1 MTKLLLA
8 AIAALT
14 VASAVATTAAE
25 AKDGCGKG
33 MFFNGRSCVL
43 KADRG
48 IRGFEPGIR
57 DRGDRWSNID
67 RRGDRWSSFDRRSDR
82 WNDHRGD
89 RYDRRDR
96 GVSLGFGGLRVHV
109 GDGKPKFG
117 IDL

>member
-1 MTKLLLA
+1 MKLMSKSLLA

-33 MFFNGRSCVL
+33 MFFNGRSCVM
-43 KADRG
+43 KGDRG
-48 IRGFEPGIR
+48 FRALEPGIR
-57 DRGDRWSNID
+57 DRGDRWSD
-67 RRGDRWSSFDRRSDR
+67 RRGDRWDRRGDY
-82 WNDHRGD
+82 D

-96 GVSLGFGGLRVHV
+96 GVHLGFGGLGVRL
-109 GDGKPKFG
+109 GDGKPKFS

>member
-1 MTKLLLA
+1 MQGGIEASMTKSVLA
-8 AIAALT
+8 VIAALT
-14 VASAVATTAAE
+14 VASAIATTAAE

-43 KADRG
+43 KGDRG
-48 IRGFEPGIR
+48 VRAFEPGIR
-57 DRGDRWSNID
+57 DRGDRWD
-67 RRGDRWSSFDRRSDR
+67 RRGDRW
-82 WNDHRGD
+82 DHRAD

-96 GVSLGFGGLRVHV
+96 GVSLGFGGLRVHL